1 MIVQPVVQVS
11 MRPLVRKARSSTNQ
25 QIRAGGSS
33 QRRVPSTQSSK
44 QQHHTIED
52 DEDEDLETELSDAE
66 SRHKPQSK
74 RKARKFRNE
83 DLPGLPKTGA
93 PFRDIVIPRWIFYFS
108 ALDSPWKL
116 ANSEHV
122 THVQKIWDQTFP
134 DVPCMVAL
142 HDKPIFTLVRLFFC
156 PTLILTHFKD
166 KQRTYDWRRDL
177 SLHALKAIEA
187 FFDRYENFTTAV
199 AQADYVKW
207 VVPAAKEFITPRG
220 DSIPIAPPL
229 LPYMW
234 ASVEDGLKGVVS
246 CQSSEQS

>member
-11 MRPLVRKARSSTNQ
+11 MRPLVCKTCGLTNQ
-25 QIRAGGSS
+25 QMRAGGSS

-44 QQHHTIED
+44 QRHHTIED
-52 DEDEDLETELSDAE
+52 DEDEDLETEPSDAE
-66 SRHKPQSK
+66 SHHKPQSK
-74 RKARKFRNE
+74 RKACRFRNE

-108 ALDSPWKL
+108 ALNSLWKL

-122 THVQKIWDQTFP
+122 TCVEKIWDQTFP
-134 DVPCMVAL
+134 DVPHMVAL
-142 HDKPIFTLVRLFFC
+142 HDEPIFALVHLFFC
-156 PTLILTHFKD
+156 PTLILMHFKV

-177 SLHALKAIEA
+177 SLCVLKAVEA
-187 FFDRYENFTTAV
+187 FFDHYKNFTTAA

-207 VVPAAKEFITPRG
+207 AVPAAKEFITARG

-246 CQSSEQS
+246 YQSSEQS